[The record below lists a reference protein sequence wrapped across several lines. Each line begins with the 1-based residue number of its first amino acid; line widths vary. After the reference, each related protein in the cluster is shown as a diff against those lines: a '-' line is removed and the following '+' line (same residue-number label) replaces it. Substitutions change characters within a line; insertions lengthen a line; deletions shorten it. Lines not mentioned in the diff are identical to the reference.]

1 MTFKFDM
8 PDVIPVFPL
17 PGALLL
23 PRAKHEPSQEPPL
36 IREATFDAVA
46 AWVANPDRPDIAES
60 SDVKLVQKRSR
71 PGDARYGFISS
82 AP

>member
-23 PRAKHEPSQEPPL
+23 PRAKLPLHIFEPRFLSMLGGSISFRKQKM
-36 IREATFDAVA
+36 A
-46 AWVANPDRPDIAES
+46 AIW
-60 SDVKLVQKRSR
+60 
-71 PGDARYGFISS
+71 
-82 AP
+82 